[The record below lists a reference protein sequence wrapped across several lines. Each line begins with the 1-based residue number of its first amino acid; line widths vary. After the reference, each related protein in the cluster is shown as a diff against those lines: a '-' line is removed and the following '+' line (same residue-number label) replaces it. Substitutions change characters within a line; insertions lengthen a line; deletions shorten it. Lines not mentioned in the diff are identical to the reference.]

1 MISTAQEE
9 KKKKTRPGRAGSD
22 NLIAKA
28 QSNAEQYRKLN
39 WKKHG
44 TRQHKSTLRS

>member
-9 KKKKTRPGRAGSD
+9 KKKRHAQAELEAD

-28 QSNAEQYRKLN
+28 QSNAEQY
-39 WKKHG
+39 KKSETG
-44 TRQHKSTLRS
+44 RSTAPGSTKAR